1 MKISIIT
8 PTYNSEDTILTNIES
23 VLSQDYINW
32 EQIII
37 DNIST
42 DKTLEFVK
50 NKKNKKIK
58 IISEKDLGIFDAINK
73 GIENSTG
80 DIISILHS
88 DDYYDNDNVL
98 SMIASNFKK
107 FNPDVIYGNLIYVK
121 KK

>member
-121 KK
+121 K